1 MNRRIIEVAR
11 LFDTAGKPYPLR
23 HVKHGCRTVVIL
35 VILSDRKPVSF
46 IYVQYSYMRTC
57 STL

>member
-11 LFDTAGKPYPLR
+11 LFDTAGEPYPLR

-46 IYVQYSYMRTC
+46 IYV
-57 STL
+57 